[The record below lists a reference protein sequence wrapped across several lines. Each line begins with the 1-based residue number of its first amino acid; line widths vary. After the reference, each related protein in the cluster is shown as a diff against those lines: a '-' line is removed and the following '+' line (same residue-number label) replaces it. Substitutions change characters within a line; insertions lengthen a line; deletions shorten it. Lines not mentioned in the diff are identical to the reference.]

1 MSSKQNER
9 FSGLFITTMGG
20 LLTVWNWQLA
30 FSNGRFYP
38 KIAVMGPVLII
49 AGLSIILFPDRLT
62 VKSIGRQININGSN
76 GSTLSPTPLGWGVIA
91 TAFGSGFLNLAVL
104 EGWHLID

>member
-20 LLTVWNWQLA
+20 FLTVWNWQLA

-49 AGLSIILFPDRLT
+49 AGLGIILFPDRLT
-62 VKSIGRQININGSN
+62 ENRIDPSVNINGSN
-76 GSTLSPTPLGWGVIA
+76 GSNLAPTPLGWGVIVA
-91 TAFGSGFLNLAVL
+91 AFGSGFLNLAVL
-104 EGWHLID
+104 EGCHL